1 MRQTF
6 SLLRNNMDVS
16 KEKITNRK
24 ELEEALSFVI
34 VDDWLSFP
42 YDKSLTLDEKIEYLY
57 RTLFGDNHDEND
69 PKFKEFDT
77 GIKLFREELKK
88 EEDSYRL

>member
-1 MRQTF
+1 MVFTENC
-6 SLLRNNMDVS
+6 S
-16 KEKITNRK
+16 RK
-24 ELEEALSFVI
+24 LFTGYFDCPWGKLKYTEEYLSM
-34 VDDWLSFP
+34 S
-42 YDKSLTLDEKIEYLY
+42 LDEKIEYLY
-57 RTLFGDNHDEND
+57 RTLFGDNPDEND